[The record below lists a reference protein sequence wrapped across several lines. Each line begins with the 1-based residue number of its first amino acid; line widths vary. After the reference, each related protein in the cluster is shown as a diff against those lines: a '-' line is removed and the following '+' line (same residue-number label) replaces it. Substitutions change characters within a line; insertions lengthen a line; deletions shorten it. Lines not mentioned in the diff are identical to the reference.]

1 MSYNPSN
8 SWITPKRDTIILRY
22 CQEFKFKDLINTQTL
37 YFNELLN
44 YRKNDKREGLIPEA
58 NKEGLGNEYLEVMLK
73 GEKIAAHND
82 WVKKQKVVTCTQRI
96 TGVNCWNLSKKE
108 NKRMWNEYALDKR
121 GVIIVSTIGKLIDA
135 LSNAKEQIYIGKIKY
150 VSHKTYVHND
160 PNPFSYAFLKDKAEF
175 EWEDELRLITI
186 DIYNDN
192 EVMYAINKIKKV
204 SDFFDI
210 DFEQIKGVGCIRVNC
225 EVNKLIAG
233 IIISPWADESYCD
246 EIKSFLKSNHINCF
260 LQKSH
265 FKGICNADGKPIN
278 L

>member
-1 MSYNPSN
+1 MPYNMSD
-8 SWITPKRDTIILRY
+8 SWITPKRGTIILRY
-22 CQEFKFKDLINTQTL
+22 CQEFKFKDLIETKTL

-44 YRKNDKREGLIPEA
+44 YRENDKREGLIPEA
-58 NKEGLGNEYLEVMLK
+58 NKEGLGNEYLEVILK

-121 GVIIVSTIGKLIDA
+121 GVIIVSNIGKLIDA
-135 LSNAKEQIYIGKIKY
+135 LNNAKEQIYIGKIKY

-186 DIYNDN
+186 DKQNNN
-192 EVMYAINKIKKV
+192 EVAYAISKIKKV
-204 SDFFDI
+204 TDFFDI

-225 EVNKLIAG
+225 EVDKLIEG
-233 IIISPWADESYCD
+233 IIISPWADENYYD
-246 EIKSFLKSNHINCF
+246 EIKNFLKGNHINCF
-260 LQKSH
+260 LKKSH

>member
-1 MSYNPSN
+1 MPYEKSYSL
-8 SWITPKRDTIILRY
+8 IIPKNNTTILRY

-44 YRKNDKREGLIPEA
+44 YRENDKREGLIPEA
-58 NKEGLGNEYLEVMLK
+58 NKEGLGNEYLEVILK

-121 GVIIVSTIGKLIDA
+121 GVIIVSNIGKLIDA
-135 LSNAKEQIYIGKIKY
+135 LNNAKEQIYIGKIKY

-186 DIYNDN
+186 DKQNNN
-192 EVMYAINKIKKV
+192 EVAYAISKIKKV
-204 SDFFDI
+204 TDFFDI

-225 EVNKLIAG
+225 EVNKLIEG
-233 IIISPWADESYCD
+233 IIISPWADENYYD
-246 EIKSFLKSNHINCF
+246 EIQNFLKSNHINCF
-260 LQKSH
+260 LKKSH
-265 FKGICNADGKPIN
+265 FKGIYNADGKLIN